1 MKENTTV
8 KKAVIV
14 DDELGARE
22 SLSKMLEKNCKN
34 IQVVAKADN
43 MMNAFIEITNHQ
55 PDLVFLDIEMPNGNA
70 FDLLEKFKEIN
81 FNIIFVTAYDHYA
94 IKAIK
99 FSAIDYILK
108 PVDPEE
114 LVKAVSRFESQHEN
128 KTSLDKKFKT
138 LLSNVK
144 PENKLKKV
152 GIPDGDG
159 LVFINLADII
169 RCDSDG
175 NYTYFLLTSGKKIIV
190 SRTLGEYEQMFAED
204 NFFRVHRSHLI
215 NLEHVKKYIKGE
227 GGYVIMSDNSQVEV
241 SRRNKNEFLEKLS
254 HQ

>member
-1 MKENTTV
+1 MI
-8 KKAVIV
+8 KAIIV

-22 SLSKMLEKNCKN
+22 SLSKMLEKNCKQ
-34 IQVVAKADN
+34 IEVVAKVDS
-43 MMNAFIEITNHQ
+43 MLSAFEAITNKE

-70 FDLLEKFKEIN
+70 FDLLEKFKKIN
-81 FNIIFVTAYDHYA
+81 FNIIFTTAYDHYA

-108 PVDPEE
+108 PIDPEE
-114 LVKAVSRFESQHEN
+114 LVNAVKRFEGQHGQKE
-128 KTSLDKKFKT
+128 SLDKQFKT

-159 LVFINLADII
+159 LIFINLSDII

-175 NYTYFLLTSGKKIIV
+175 NYTFFILTNGKKIIA
-190 SRTLGEYEQMFAED
+190 SRTLGEYEQMFADD
-204 NFFRVHRSHLI
+204 NFFRIHRSHLI

-227 GGYVIMSDNSQVEV
+227 GGYVVMSDNSQVEV
-241 SRRNKNEFLEKLS
+241 SRRNKTDFLEKLS
-254 HQ
+254 HL

>member
-1 MKENTTV
+1 MI
-8 KKAVIV
+8 KAIIV

-22 SLSKMLEKNCKN
+22 SLSKMIEKNCKQLEV
-34 IQVVAKADN
+34 IAKADS
-43 MMNAFIEITNHQ
+43 MLAAFEVITNKQ

-81 FNIIFVTAYDHYA
+81 FNIIFTTAYDHYA

-108 PVDPEE
+108 PIDPEE
-114 LVKAVSRFESQHEN
+114 LVEAVKRFEKKQNGQPSV
-128 KTSLDKKFKT
+128 LDKQFKT
-138 LLSNVK
+138 LLSNVR

-159 LVFINLADII
+159 LIFINLADII
-169 RCDSDG
+169 RCESDG
-175 NYTYFLLTSGKKIIV
+175 NYTFFILTSGKKIIA
-190 SRTLGEYEQMFAED
+190 SRTLGEYEQMFTED
-204 NFFRVHRSHLI
+204 NFFRIHRSHLV
-215 NLEHVKKYIKGE
+215 NLQHVKKYIKGE
-227 GGYVIMSDNSQVEV
+227 GGYVIMADDSQVEV

-254 HQ
+254 HV

>member
-1 MKENTTV
+1 MAI
-8 KKAVIV
+8 KAIIV

-22 SLSKMLEKNCKN
+22 SLSKMIEKNCKQ
-34 IQVVAKADN
+34 IEIVAKADS
-43 MMNAFIEITNHQ
+43 MKAAYDTITALN

-70 FDLLEKFKEIN
+70 FDLLEKFKQIN
-81 FNIIFVTAYDHYA
+81 FNIIFTTAYDHYA

-99 FSAIDYILK
+99 FSAVDYLLK
-108 PVDPEE
+108 PIDPEE
-114 LVKAVSRFESQHEN
+114 LVTAVERLEN
-128 KTSLDKKFKT
+128 KLGQKTELDKQFKT
-138 LLSNVK
+138 LLSNVR

-159 LVFINLADII
+159 LVFINLSDII

-175 NYTYFLLTSGKKIIV
+175 NYTYFILTSGKKIIA
-190 SRTLGEYEQMFAED
+190 SRTLGEYENLFSDES
-204 NFFRVHRSHLI
+204 FFRVHRSHLI

-241 SRRNKNEFLEKLS
+241 SRRNKNDFLEKLS
-254 HQ
+254 HL

>member
-1 MKENTTV
+1 
-8 KKAVIV
+8 
-14 DDELGARE
+14 
-22 SLSKMLEKNCKN
+22 
-34 IQVVAKADN
+34 VVAKADN
-43 MMNAFIEITNHQ
+43 MMNAFIEITNHK

-70 FDLLEKFKEIN
+70 FDLLERFKEIN

-114 LVKAVSRFESQHEN
+114 LVNAVSRFESQHEN
-128 KTSLDKKFKT
+128 KQSLDKKFKT

-159 LVFINLADII
+159 LIFINLADII

-175 NYTYFLLTSGKKIIV
+175 NYTYFILTSGKKIIV
-190 SRTLGEYEQMFAED
+190 SRTLGEYEQMFMDD

>member
-1 MKENTTV
+1 MI
-8 KKAVIV
+8 KAIIV
-14 DDELGARE
+14 DDEVGARE
-22 SLSKMLEKNCKN
+22 SLSKMIEKNCKQLE
-34 IQVVAKADN
+34 IVAKADS
-43 MMNAFIEITNHQ
+43 MLAAYEAITSFQ

-81 FNIIFVTAYDHYA
+81 FNIIFTTAYDHYA

-99 FSAIDYILK
+99 FSAVDYILK
-108 PVDPEE
+108 PIDPEE
-114 LVKAVSRFESQHEN
+114 LVEAVKRFEEKHGQKN
-128 KTSLDKKFKT
+128 VLDKQFKT
-138 LLSNVK
+138 LLSNVR

-159 LVFINLADII
+159 LVFINLSDIV

-175 NYTYFLLTSGKKIIV
+175 NYTFFILTSGKKIIA
-190 SRTLGEYEQMFAED
+190 SRTLGEYEQMFTED

-215 NLEHVKKYIKGE
+215 NLQHVKKYIKGE
-227 GGYVIMSDNSQVEV
+227 GGYVIMSDDSQVEV

-254 HQ
+254 HV

>member
-1 MKENTTV
+1 MI
-8 KKAVIV
+8 KAIIV

-22 SLSKMLEKNCKN
+22 SLSKMLEKNCSSVQ
-34 IQVVAKADN
+34 IVAKADSMLSAYEAIIN
-43 MMNAFIEITNHQ
+43 FH

-70 FDLLEKFKEIN
+70 FDLLEKIKEID
-81 FNIIFVTAYDHYA
+81 FDIIFTTAYDHYA

-108 PVDPEE
+108 PIDPEE
-114 LVKAVSRFESQHEN
+114 LVQAVHRYEEKSGQKN
-128 KTSLDKKFKT
+128 MLDKKFKT
-138 LLSNVK
+138 LLNNLK

-159 LVFINLADII
+159 LIFINLADII

-175 NYTYFLLTSGKKIIV
+175 NYTFFILTSGKKIV
-190 SRTLGEYEQMFAED
+190 ASRTLGEYEQLFADD
-204 NFFRVHRSHLI
+204 NFFRIHRSHLI
-215 NLEHVKKYIKGE
+215 NLQHVKKYLKGE

-241 SRRNKNEFLEKLS
+241 SRRNKNDFLQKLA
-254 HQ
+254 QI

>member
-1 MKENTTV
+1 MAI
-8 KKAVIV
+8 KAIVV

-22 SLSKMLEKNCKN
+22 SLSKMIEKYCKN
-34 IQVVAKADN
+34 IEIVAKADSAKAAYTAIN
-43 MMNAFIEITNHQ
+43 DLN

-81 FNIIFVTAYDHYA
+81 FDIIFTTAYDHYA

-108 PVDPEE
+108 PIDSEE
-114 LVKAVSRFESQHEN
+114 LIQAVARLEN
-128 KTSLDKKFKT
+128 KKGVKTTLNTQFKA

-144 PENKLKKV
+144 QNNKLKKV
-152 GIPDGDG
+152 GIPDGEG
-159 LVFINLADII
+159 LIFINLTDII

-175 NYTYFLLTSGKKIIV
+175 NYTYFILTTGKKIIA
-190 SRTLGEYEQMFAED
+190 SRTLGEYENMFADE

-227 GGYVIMSDNSQVEV
+227 GGYVVMSDNSQVEV
-241 SRRNKNEFLEKLS
+241 SRRNKIDFLEKLS
-254 HQ
+254 LL

>member
-1 MKENTTV
+1 MI
-8 KKAVIV
+8 KAIIV

-22 SLSKMLEKNCKN
+22 SLSKMIEKNCKQLEV
-34 IQVVAKADN
+34 IAKADS
-43 MMNAFIEITNHQ
+43 MLAAFEAITNKQ

-81 FNIIFVTAYDHYA
+81 FNIIFTTAYDHYA

-108 PVDPEE
+108 PIDPEE
-114 LVKAVSRFESQHEN
+114 LVEAVKRVEKKQTN
-128 KTSLDKKFKT
+128 QPNVLDKQFKT
-138 LLSNVK
+138 LLSNVR

-159 LVFINLADII
+159 LIFINLSDII
-169 RCDSDG
+169 RCESDG
-175 NYTYFLLTSGKKIIV
+175 NYTFFILTNGKKIIA
-190 SRTLGEYEQMFAED
+190 SRTLGEYEQMFTED
-204 NFFRVHRSHLI
+204 NFFRIHRSHLV
-215 NLEHVKKYIKGE
+215 NLQHVKKYIKGE
-227 GGYVIMSDNSQVEV
+227 GGYVIMADDSQVEV

-254 HQ
+254 HV

>member
-1 MKENTTV
+1 MAI
-8 KKAVIV
+8 KAIIV

-22 SLSKMLEKNCKN
+22 SLAKMIEKNCKQLE
-34 IQVVAKADN
+34 IVAKADS
-43 MMNAFIEITNHQ
+43 MLSAFDVITALK

-70 FDLLEKFKEIN
+70 FDLLEKFKEID
-81 FNIIFVTAYDHYA
+81 FNIIFTTAYDHYA

-99 FSAIDYILK
+99 FSAVDYILK
-108 PVDPEE
+108 PIDPEE
-114 LVKAVSRFESQHEN
+114 LVVAVKRLENQIGQKSTLNSQ
-128 KTSLDKKFKT
+128 FKT

-144 PENKLKKV
+144 PGNKLKKV

-159 LVFINLADII
+159 LIFINLADII

-175 NYTYFLLTSGKKIIV
+175 NYTFFILTNGKKIIA
-190 SRTLGEYEQMFAED
+190 SRTLGEYEQMFVDD

-227 GGYVIMSDNSQVEV
+227 GGYVVLSDNSQVEV
-241 SRRNKNEFLEKLS
+241 SRRNKNDFLERLS
-254 HQ
+254 LL

>member
-1 MKENTTV
+1 MAI
-8 KKAVIV
+8 KAIIV

-22 SLSKMLEKNCKN
+22 SLSKMVEKNCKQ
-34 IQVVAKADN
+34 IEIVAKADS
-43 MMNAFIEITNHQ
+43 MKAAYDTITALN

-70 FDLLEKFKEIN
+70 FDLLEKFKQIN
-81 FNIIFVTAYDHYA
+81 FNIIFTTAYDHYA

-99 FSAIDYILK
+99 FSAVDYLLK
-108 PVDPEE
+108 PIDPEE
-114 LVKAVSRFESQHEN
+114 LVTAVERLESKLGQ
-128 KTSLDKKFKT
+128 KTELDKQFKT
-138 LLSNVK
+138 LLSNVR

-159 LVFINLADII
+159 LVFINLSDII

-175 NYTYFLLTSGKKIIV
+175 NYTYFILTSGKKIIA
-190 SRTLGEYEQMFAED
+190 SRTLGEYENLFSDES
-204 NFFRVHRSHLI
+204 FFRVHRSHLI

-241 SRRNKNEFLEKLS
+241 SRRNKNDFLEKLS
-254 HQ
+254 HL

>member
-1 MKENTTV
+1 ML

-22 SLSKMLEKNCKN
+22 SLAKMLEKNCKN
-34 IQVVAKADN
+34 IEVVAKADS
-43 MMNAFIEITNHQ
+43 MMNAFVEITNHQ

-114 LVKAVSRFESQHEN
+114 LMKAVARFESQHET
-128 KTSLDKKFKT
+128 KKSLDKKFKT

-159 LVFINLADII
+159 LVFINLSDII

-175 NYTYFLLTSGKKIIV
+175 NYTYFLLSSGKKIV
-190 SRTLGEYEQMFAED
+190 ASRTLGEYEQMFADD

-227 GGYVIMSDNSQVEV
+227 GGYVVMSDNSQVEV

-254 HQ
+254 RQ

>member
-1 MKENTTV
+1 MI
-8 KKAVIV
+8 KAIIV

-22 SLSKMLEKNCKN
+22 SLSKMIEKNCK
-34 IQVVAKADN
+34 QLEVVAKADSALA
-43 MMNAFIEITNHQ
+43 AFEAITNKQ

-81 FNIIFVTAYDHYA
+81 FNIIFTTAYDHYA

-108 PVDPEE
+108 PIDPEE
-114 LVKAVSRFESQHEN
+114 LIEAVKRFEKKQQGEPSV
-128 KTSLDKKFKT
+128 LDKQFKT
-138 LLSNVK
+138 LLSNVR

-159 LVFINLADII
+159 LIFINLSDII
-169 RCDSDG
+169 RCESDG
-175 NYTYFLLTSGKKIIV
+175 NYTFFILTNGKKIIA
-190 SRTLGEYEQMFAED
+190 SRTLGEYEQMFTED

-215 NLEHVKKYIKGE
+215 NLQHVKKYIKGE
-227 GGYVIMSDNSQVEV
+227 GGYVIMSDDSQVEV

-254 HQ
+254 HV

>member
-1 MKENTTV
+1 MAI
-8 KKAVIV
+8 KAVIV

-22 SLSKMLEKNCKN
+22 SLSKMIEKNCKN
-34 IQVVAKADN
+34 IEIVAKADS
-43 MMNAFIEITNHQ
+43 MANAFMEITTHQ

-81 FNIIFVTAYDHYA
+81 FNIIFTTAYDHYA

-108 PVDPEE
+108 PIDPEE
-114 LVKAVSRFESQHEN
+114 LVRAVSRYESQMNN
-128 KTSLDKKFKT
+128 KNSLDKKFKT

-159 LVFINLADII
+159 LIFINLADII

-175 NYTYFLLTSGKKIIV
+175 NYTYFILTTGKKIIA
-190 SRTLGEYEQMFAED
+190 SRTLGEYEQMFTDD

>member
-1 MKENTTV
+1 MAI
-8 KKAVIV
+8 KAIIV

-22 SLSKMLEKNCKN
+22 SLSKMIEKNCK
-34 IQVVAKADN
+34 QLEVVAKADSMLTAYEVIN
-43 MMNAFIEITNHQ
+43 TLK

-70 FDLLEKFKEIN
+70 FDLLEKFKEID
-81 FNIIFVTAYDHYA
+81 FNIIFTTAYDHYA

-99 FSAIDYILK
+99 FSAVDYILK
-108 PVDPEE
+108 PIDPEE
-114 LVKAVSRFESQHEN
+114 LVLAVKRLEN
-128 KTSLDKKFKT
+128 KIGQKSSLNSQFKT

-144 PENKLKKV
+144 PGNKLKKV

-159 LVFINLADII
+159 LIFINLADII

-175 NYTYFLLTSGKKIIV
+175 NYTFFILTSGKKIIA
-190 SRTLGEYEQMFAED
+190 SRTLGEYEQMFADD

-227 GGYVIMSDNSQVEV
+227 GGYVVLSDNSQVEV
-241 SRRNKNEFLEKLS
+241 SRRNKNDFLERLS
-254 HQ
+254 LL

>member
-1 MKENTTV
+1 MKENATI
-8 KKAVIV
+8 KKAIIV

-22 SLSKMLEKNCKN
+22 SLSKMLEKYCKN
-34 IQVVAKADN
+34 IEVVAKADN
-43 MMNAFIEITNHQ
+43 MMNAFIEITNHK

-70 FDLLEKFKEIN
+70 FDLLERFKEIN

-114 LVKAVSRFESQHEN
+114 LVNAVSRFESQHEN
-128 KTSLDKKFKT
+128 KQSLDKKFKT

-159 LVFINLADII
+159 LIFINLADII

-175 NYTYFLLTSGKKIIV
+175 NYTYFILTSGKKIIV
-190 SRTLGEYEQMFAED
+190 SRTLGEYEQMFMDD

>member
-1 MKENTTV
+1 MI
-8 KKAVIV
+8 KAIIV

-22 SLSKMLEKNCKN
+22 SLSKMIEKNCKQ
-34 IQVVAKADN
+34 IEVVAKVDS
-43 MMNAFIEITNHQ
+43 MLSAFEAITNKE

-70 FDLLEKFKEIN
+70 FDLLEKFKSIN
-81 FNIIFVTAYDHYA
+81 FNIIFTTAYDHYA

-108 PVDPEE
+108 PIDPEE
-114 LVKAVSRFESQHEN
+114 LITAVKRFEEHRGQ
-128 KTSLDKKFKT
+128 KDSLDKQFKT
-138 LLSNVK
+138 LLSNVR

-159 LVFINLADII
+159 LIFINLSDII

-175 NYTYFLLTSGKKIIV
+175 NYTFFILTTGKKIIA
-190 SRTLGEYEQMFAED
+190 SRTLGEYEQMFADE
-204 NFFRVHRSHLI
+204 NFFRIHRSHLI

-227 GGYVIMSDNSQVEV
+227 GGYVVMTDNSQVEV
-241 SRRNKNEFLEKLS
+241 SRRNKTDFLEKLS
-254 HQ
+254 HL

>member
-1 MKENTTV
+1 MI
-8 KKAVIV
+8 KAIIV

-22 SLSKMLEKNCKN
+22 SLSKMLEKNCKQ
-34 IQVVAKADN
+34 IEVVAKVDS
-43 MMNAFIEITNHQ
+43 MLSAFEAITNKE

-70 FDLLEKFKEIN
+70 FDLLEKFKNIN
-81 FNIIFVTAYDHYA
+81 FNIIFTTAYDHYA

-108 PVDPEE
+108 PIDPEE
-114 LVKAVSRFESQHEN
+114 LVNAVKRFEAQRGQ
-128 KTSLDKKFKT
+128 KATLDKQYKT
-138 LLSNVK
+138 LLSNVR

-159 LVFINLADII
+159 LVFINLSDII

-175 NYTYFLLTSGKKIIV
+175 NYTFFILTSGKKIIA
-190 SRTLGEYEQMFAED
+190 SRTLGEYEQMFADD
-204 NFFRVHRSHLI
+204 NFFRIHRSHLI

-227 GGYVIMSDNSQVEV
+227 GGYVVMTDNSQVEV
-241 SRRNKNEFLEKLS
+241 SRRNKTDFLEKLS
-254 HQ
+254 HL

>member
-1 MKENTTV
+1 MAI
-8 KKAVIV
+8 KAIIV

-22 SLSKMLEKNCKN
+22 SLSKMIEKNCKS
-34 IQVVAKADN
+34 IEIVAKADS
-43 MMNAFIEITNHQ
+43 MANAFMEITTHQ

-81 FNIIFVTAYDHYA
+81 FNIIFTTAYDHYA

-108 PVDPEE
+108 PIDPEE
-114 LVKAVSRFESQHEN
+114 LMKAVTRYESQVNN
-128 KTSLDKKFKT
+128 KNSLDKKFKT

-159 LVFINLADII
+159 LIFINLADII

-175 NYTYFLLTSGKKIIV
+175 NYTYFILTSGKKIIA
-190 SRTLGEYEQMFAED
+190 SRTLGEYEQMFIDD

>member
-1 MKENTTV
+1 M
-8 KKAVIV
+8 AIRAIIV
-14 DDELGARE
+14 DDELGSRE
-22 SLSKMLEKNCKN
+22 SLSKMIEKNCKN
-34 IQVVAKADN
+34 IQIVGKADS
-43 MMNAFIEITNHQ
+43 MLSAFEVITNNE

-70 FDLLEKFKEIN
+70 FDLLEKFKEIH

-108 PVDPEE
+108 PIHPEE
-114 LVKAVSRFESQHEN
+114 LIKAVGRFEAQFEN
-128 KTSLDKKFKT
+128 KKSLDKKFKM
-138 LLSNVK
+138 LLSNVR

-159 LVFINLADII
+159 LVFINLSEII

-175 NYTYFLLTSGKKIIV
+175 NYTYFLLTNGKKIIA
-190 SRTLGEYEQMFAED
+190 SRTLGEYEQMFNED

-227 GGYVIMSDNSQVEV
+227 GGYVVMTDNSQVEV
-241 SRRNKNEFLEKLS
+241 SRRNKNDFLEKLS
-254 HQ
+254 LL

>member
-1 MKENTTV
+1 MI
-8 KKAVIV
+8 KAIIV

-22 SLSKMLEKNCKN
+22 SLSKMIDKNCKQ
-34 IQVVAKADN
+34 IEVVAKVDS
-43 MMNAFIEITNHQ
+43 MLSAFEAITNKE

-70 FDLLEKFKEIN
+70 FDLLEKFKSIN
-81 FNIIFVTAYDHYA
+81 FNTIFTTAYDHYA

-108 PVDPEE
+108 PIDPEE
-114 LVKAVSRFESQHEN
+114 LITAVKRFESQRGQKE
-128 KTSLDKKFKT
+128 SLDKQFKT

-144 PENKLKKV
+144 PDNKLKKV

-159 LVFINLADII
+159 LIFINLSDII

-175 NYTYFLLTSGKKIIV
+175 NYTFFILTSGKKIIA
-190 SRTLGEYEQMFAED
+190 SRTLGEYEQMFADD
-204 NFFRVHRSHLI
+204 NFFRIHRSHLI

-227 GGYVIMSDNSQVEV
+227 GGYVVMSDNSQVEV
-241 SRRNKNEFLEKLS
+241 SRRNKTDFLEKLS
-254 HQ
+254 RL